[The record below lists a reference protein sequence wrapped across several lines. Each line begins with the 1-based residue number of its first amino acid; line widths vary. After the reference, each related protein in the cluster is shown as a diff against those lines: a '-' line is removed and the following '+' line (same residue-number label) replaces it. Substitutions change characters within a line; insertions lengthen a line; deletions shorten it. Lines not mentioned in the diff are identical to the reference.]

1 MTIASRKLLP
11 YLGASLFALAL
22 PIGAAMAAGGGTGGT
37 SAGGST
43 GGATLAIPNDS
54 NADADFQRAKQA
66 IAQYKYEKALGYL
79 QKVQTV
85 RPNNP
90 DVLNLIGFSNRKLGN
105 QTEALEYYNKAL
117 ALQPTHVG
125 ANEYLGELYLE
136 LKAPKKA
143 EERLAVLK
151 QACGNCEEYTE
162 LKGKIEKFET
172 AQN

>member
-1 MTIASRKLLP
+1 MTRGSRNLP
-11 YLGASLFALAL
+11 IYLGASLLAMAL
-22 PIGAAMAAGGGTGGT
+22 PIGAAMAAGGGTGGA

-43 GGATLAIPNDS
+43 GGATLAIPNNS

-79 QKVQTV
+79 EKVQAAQ
-85 RPNNP
+85 PNNP

-105 QTEALEYYNKAL
+105 QSEALEYYDKAL

-136 LKAPKKA
+136 MKAPKKA

-162 LKGKIEKFET
+162 LKGKIEKFKM